1 MEVYLDNAATSYP
14 KPEIVY
20 EKMFA
25 FMKKIGVSAGRGAYQ
40 KAFEADRL
48 VFETRKSL
56 AELFNID
63 DLTRIVFTHNVTEA
77 INLALKGL
85 LARGD
90 HVITS
95 SLEHNA
101 IRHPLKE
108 LERERGIETTFIE
121 CDQQGNLALAEVEAA
136 IKENTKLIACL
147 HASNVIGKL
156 LPIKELGQL
165 AADFELHFLVDTAQT
180 AGVYPL
186 DAAEMN
192 IDLLAFTGHKGLL
205 GPTGTGG
212 LYIAPGIDLA
222 PLKTGGTGNNAVA
235 EYPPAELPN
244 RHEAGTINVAGLVGL
259 GAGVDYILEK
269 GVAEIREYELELIE
283 YTLTELARI
292 EDLTI
297 YGDLLAEQ
305 RVGVISFNFAG
316 LIDHHEL
323 AHRLDSE
330 YQLLLRAGLHCS
342 PLAHQTVGSFE
353 LGGSVRA
360 GLSYFNTIAQIDY
373 LIKALKE
380 IRQEL

>member
-1 MEVYLDNAATSYP
+1 MEVYFDNAATSYP
-14 KPEIVY
+14 KPEIVHR
-20 EKMFA
+20 KIFD
-25 FMKKIGVSAGRGAYQ
+25 FMKNLGVSAGRGAYK

-85 LARGD
+85 LESGD

-101 IRHPLKE
+101 IRRPLKE

-121 CDQQGNLALAEVEAA
+121 CDQQGNLPLAKVEAA

-156 LPIKELGQL
+156 LPIRELGQL
-165 AADFELHFLVDTAQT
+165 ANEFNLHFLVDTAQT
-180 AGVYPL
+180 AGVYPI
-186 DAAEMN
+186 DVKEMN

-212 LYIAPGIDLA
+212 LYIEEGIDLA
-222 PLKTGGTGNNAVA
+222 PLRTGGTGNNAVS
-235 EYPPAELPN
+235 EYPPADLPN
-244 RHEAGTINVAGLVGL
+244 RYEAGTINVAGIVGL

-269 GVAEIREYELELIE
+269 GVAEIREYELELID
-283 YTLTELARI
+283 YALTELAKI

-297 YGDLLAEQ
+297 YGSLNPEQ
-305 RVGVISFNFAG
+305 RVGVISFNFEE
-316 LIDHHEL
+316 LINHHDL
-323 AHRLDSE
+323 AHQLDSE
-330 YQLLLRAGLHCS
+330 YQLMVRAGLHCS
-342 PLAHQTVGSFE
+342 PLAHRTVGSFE
-353 LGGSVRA
+353 FEGSVRV
-360 GLSYFNTIAQIDY
+360 GLSYFNTKEEIDY

-380 IRQEL
+380 IKQAL